1 MLHKCEHSC
10 KEFKDKDAPYII
22 ENILGMDFRRC
33 PLGEVDHV
41 FCTFWFRAYKR
52 DKRGQL
58 ISKDGWLD
66 QTNKYLE
73 IMDFIDGLVLRAED
87 NGK

>member
-10 KEFKDKDAPYII
+10 KEFKDKDAPYIL
-22 ENILGMDFRRC
+22 ETILGIEFRRC
-33 PLGEVDHV
+33 PLGEVDDK
-41 FCTFWFRAYKR
+41 FCDFWIRAYQR
-52 DKRGQL
+52 DRRGQL
-58 ISKDGWLD
+58 VSCGTWPE

-73 IMDFIDGLVLRAED
+73 IMDYIQGLVSRMES